1 MLDQKTA
8 GLIYDKLLP
17 LVGQET
23 LIIDPVGHIMAGDSG
38 DVSLLEEPNVVPFLI
53 GRVTVGYVLPPRHLD
68 GHDRLFGFI
77 QTIAELIVA
86 HSKPVARIEEK
97 VVAEQISPSG
107 EEARTLRALLDCDLS
122 LTRASELLGVHRNT
136 LTYRLDKIQ
145 QTSGLDGRKFA
156 DALELNLLV
165 NGASSVKITVLPAEM
180 LRDDVLMT
188 TLRAF
193 LDADLDINVASEK
206 LSIHRNTLTYR
217 LDKIRRVTD
226 LDPRRFADAA
236 SLKISL

>member
-8 GLIYDKLLP
+8 KLIYDKLLP
-17 LVGQET
+17 LVGEET
-23 LIIDPVGHIMAGDSG
+23 IIIDPIGHIVAGDSG
-38 DVSLLEEPNVVPFLI
+38 DVSLLSEPNVVPFLI

-68 GHDRLFGFI
+68 DHDRLFGFI

-86 HSKPVARIEEK
+86 HSKPVERAEEK

-145 QTSGLDGRKFA
+145 QTSDLDGRKFA

-165 NGASSVKITVLPAEM
+165 NGASSVKVTVLPEEM
-180 LRDDVLMT
+180 LHDDVLMT

-193 LDADLDINVASEK
+193 LEADLDINVASEK